1 MLITQFKYA
10 LVDAVILRVK
20 HVYENSEEVINQ
32 ILNTEINTTE
42 QELLDLWD
50 EYIDIENLEGDPS
63 GASFKAFVQKVW
75 S

>member
-50 EYIDIENLEGDPS
+50 EYIDIENLEGDS
-63 GASFKAFVQKVW
+63 SEASFKAFVQKVW